1 MYFTFK
7 NSNVALFKNLGEY
20 EEQNSYGLILIL
32 KIIIISCKKKK
43 KYFQV
48 TCFAS
53 LLRVNKYDIHKIFLI
68 RVWSHLQQLLL
79 AC

>member
-43 KYFQV
+43 KVFPGDLF
-48 TCFAS
+48 CFAAQS
-53 LLRVNKYDIHKIFLI
+53 
-68 RVWSHLQQLLL
+68 
-79 AC
+79 